1 MTIREFEDGKIRIM
15 AEARDALR
23 KIGVDEHCVV
33 FDLHSAQ
40 PHPKGAALT
49 VTADGNS
56 VSSWFSAEEI
66 QDSRN
71 QTSRPDV
78 AKKISTLVAGLKEAV
93 AG

>member
-15 AEARDALR
+15 AEAREALR
-23 KIGVDEHCVV
+23 HMGVDEHCVM
-33 FDLHSAQ
+33 FDLHAVQ

-66 QDSRN
+66 QESPN
-71 QTSRPDV
+71 QRSRPDV
-78 AKKISTLVAGLKEAV
+78 AKRIFTLVAGLKETV
-93 AG
+93 TG

>member
-1 MTIREFEDGKIRIM
+1 MQSNSTSPAAADLSSSRPIRCVGVVGLGRM
-15 AEARDALR
+15 GEAFARNL
-23 KIGVDEHCVV
+23 I
-33 FDLHSAQ
+33 
-40 PHPKGAALT
+40 
-49 VTADGNS
+49 ADGNS

-78 AKKISTLVAGLKEAV
+78 AKKISTLVAGLKEEV

>member
-15 AEARDALR
+15 AEAREALR
-23 KIGVDEHCVV
+23 KLGVDDHCVM

-56 VSSWFSAEEI
+56 VSNWFSAEEI
-66 QDSRN
+66 EDSQDHM
-71 QTSRPDV
+71 SRPEV

-93 AG
+93 TG